1 MIDTNTGD
9 QWQNDFRMSR
19 ASFDSLCDKLRKQLQ
34 RDACVREVVTVELQV
49 IVLLRL
55 GDRTI
60 GNLFGIA
67 KSTVCVLVKR
77 FALQL
82 MTSSEIYW
90 K

>member
-1 MIDTNTGD
+1 MP
-9 QWQNDFRMSR
+9 
-19 ASFDSLCDKLRKQLQ
+19 
-34 RDACVREVVTVELQV
+34 EVVTVELQV

-77 FALQL
+77 FALQS